1 MIVGG
6 RLLDIT
12 SDGYERFLKIEFDN
26 GSVLWAYGVEPSEY
40 LEIEENT
47 KILTVGEK
55 YDFKISM
62 EWINEYEIIYGQPP
76 IIEQPIKNSPH
87 INAQGFVK
95 EIIDEYSAICDF
107 ETLKEVL
114 VEFEIKIKG
123 INLGDQIRFSGSLRV
138 ERI

>member
-40 LEIEENT
+40 LEIEEDT

-62 EWINEYEIIYGQPP
+62 EWVNEYEVIYGQPQ
-76 IIEQPIKNSPH
+76 IVEQPIKNSPH
-87 INAQGFVK
+87 IIAQGFVK

-107 ETLKEVL
+107 ETLKGVL